1 MIKPFRLAPV
11 FKDYIWGGDRLKKQY
26 GKDTPYDITAESWEL
41 SCHEDGACK
50 IVGGT
55 YDGCTLSDVIAAYKE
70 QGMDITGTNCARF
83 DKFPVL
89 NKLIDANSSLSV
101 QVHPTDEYAKK
112 HENGSY
118 GKTEVWYV
126 VDAEPGARLVY
137 GMAKDMTKE
146 EFLQAINTNTL
157 TECLNFVS
165 VKAGDVFFVE
175 SGLVHAIGPGILI
188 CEIQQNSNTTYRVY
202 DWGRVG
208 ADGKPRALHVEK
220 AAAVSR
226 LTKETKTD
234 FSPELI
240 SEENG
245 VKIYDVASCTY
256 FTAKKY
262 VAENGVMLRTTP
274 ASFSGITILNGEGI
288 IRTEDASLPYYKG
301 ETFFFAA
308 QEAEFEICGA
318 CEFLETTIE
327 K

>member
-1 MIKPFRLAPV
+1 MVKPFRLAPV

-26 GKDTPYDITAESWEL
+26 GKETPYDITAESWEL
-41 SCHEDGACK
+41 SCHEDGECK
-50 IVGGT
+50 IVGGA
-55 YDGCTLSDVIAAYKE
+55 YDGYTLSDVIAAYKKE
-70 QGMDITGTNCARF
+70 GIDITGTNCQRF
-83 DKFPVL
+83 EKFPVL

-101 QVHPTDEYAKK
+101 QVHPTDEYAKE

-126 VDAEPGARLVY
+126 VDAEPGAKLVY

-146 EFLQAINTNTL
+146 AFLEAIRYNAL
-157 TECLNFVS
+157 TECLNFVP

-208 ADGKPRALHVEK
+208 ADGKPRELHVEK
-220 AAAVSR
+220 AADVSK

-240 SEENG
+240 TEKDG
-245 VKIYDVASCTY
+245 VRIYDVASCSY

-262 VAENGVMLRTTP
+262 VAENGAEIKTTP
-274 ASFSGITILNGEGI
+274 ESFSCITMLNGEGVI
-288 IRTEDASLPYYKG
+288 TAGEESLPYYKG
-301 ETFFFAA
+301 DTFFFAA
-308 QEAEFEICGA
+308 QDETIRISGA

>member
-1 MIKPFRLAPV
+1 MIKPLRLTPT
-11 FKDYIWGGDRLKKQY
+11 FKDYIWGGDILKKEY
-26 GKDTPYDITAESWEL
+26 GKQTPYDITAESWEL
-41 SCHEDGACK
+41 SCHEDGESRIC
-50 IVGGT
+50 GGEF
-55 YDGCTLSDVIAAYKE
+55 DGKTLSEVIEHYKK
-70 QGMDITGTNCARF
+70 QGINITGTNCDRF
-83 DKFPVL
+83 DRFPVL

-101 QVHPTDEYAKK
+101 QVHPTDEYAKE

-126 VDAEPGARLVY
+126 VDAKPGATLVY

-146 EFLQAINTNTL
+146 EFLDAIQNNTL
-157 TECLNFVS
+157 TECLNSVP

-208 ADGKPRALHVEK
+208 ADGKPRELHVEK
-220 AAAVSR
+220 AAEVSR

-234 FSPELI
+234 FAPELL
-240 SEENG
+240 EEKDG
-245 VKIYDVASCTY
+245 VKIYNVASCKY

-262 VAENGVMLRTTP
+262 AVKTGAVLKTTD
-274 ASFSGITILNGEGI
+274 ASFSCITMLCGEGEIVLNGEKM
-288 IRTEDASLPYYKG
+288 PYRKG
-301 ETFFFAA
+301 DTFFFAA
-308 QEAEFEICGA
+308 QNAEITVTGT

-327 K
+327 A

>member
-1 MIKPFRLAPV
+1 MIKPLRLTPA
-11 FKDYIWGGDRLKKQY
+11 FKDYIWGGDILKKEY
-26 GKDTPYDITAESWEL
+26 GKNTPYEITAESWEL
-41 SCHEDGACK
+41 SCHEDGESR
-50 IVGGT
+50 ISGGEF
-55 YDGCTLSDVIAAYKE
+55 DGKTLSDVIEHYKK
-70 QGMDITGTNCARF
+70 QGINITGTNCDRF
-83 DKFPVL
+83 DRFPVL

-101 QVHPTDEYAKK
+101 QVHPTDAYANE

-126 VDAEPGARLVY
+126 VDAKPGATLVY

-146 EFLQAINTNTL
+146 EFLEAIQSNTL
-157 TECLNFVS
+157 TECLNSVP

-208 ADGKPRALHVEK
+208 ADGKPRELHVEK
-220 AAAVSR
+220 AVAVSR

-234 FSPELI
+234 FSPKLI

-245 VKIYDVASCTY
+245 VRIYDVASCYY

-262 VAENGVMLRTTP
+262 VAENGLVLHTTP
-274 ASFSGITILNGEGI
+274 ASFSCITILNGEGTI
-288 IRTEDASLPYYKG
+288 TAGEESLPYYKG
-301 ETFFFAA
+301 DTFFFAA
-308 QEAEFEICGA
+308 QDAEMKISGA